1 MIIAKQPP
9 LGPFGWPTP
18 APFPFDR
25 ADTLLTRNGRTAI
38 WLGLRA
44 LGLPPKA
51 RILVPAWHCGSE
63 IDAILAAGA
72 IPVLYGLDQD
82 LMADPDQIDRLL
94 GQHKAAAVYVI
105 HYFGQ
110 AQPLQALRHVA
121 VRHGVP
127 LIEDLALGLY
137 STGPQHAPLGPEAD
151 MAVFSLVKSV
161 ATPDG
166 GALWLK
172 NLPNVALPKLVPPPL
187 RASLAATKALL
198 MNRNR
203 QAIHDGLADQDQLS
217 QDAWDTHAGFATPEY
232 PQSASKISKAI
243 LGLTDHR
250 GLAQSRRS
258 TYRALQAA
266 VPDLPHLR
274 PLFAQLAAGACPAY
288 FPLWVEQPEK
298 LVEAMFQAGIE
309 PVRFWRRF
317 HPAFNLHDFPFEQAL
332 KRHVIRLPLH
342 RLVNDDAV
350 DRIAKTCAACA

>member
-9 LGPFGWPTP
+9 LGPFGWPVL

-25 ADTLLTRNGRTAI
+25 AETLLTRNGRTAI

-44 LGLPPKA
+44 LGLAPKA

-72 IPVLYGLDQD
+72 IPVLYGLDRD
-82 LMADPDQIDRLL
+82 LMVDPDRIDRLL

-105 HYFGQ
+105 DYFGR
-110 AQPLQALRHVA
+110 AQPLQALRPVA
-121 VRHGVP
+121 MRHGVP
-127 LIEDLALGLY
+127 LIEDLALSLY
-137 STGPQHAPLGPEAD
+137 SNDLQGAPLGQQAD
-151 MAVFSLVKSV
+151 MAVFSLVKSI

-172 NLPNVALPKLVPPPL
+172 NPPKGALPKLAPPPL
-187 RASLAATKALL
+187 RASLPALKALL
-198 MNRNR
+198 MNHNR
-203 QAIHDGLADQDQLS
+203 KAIHDGLADQDQ
-217 QDAWDTHAGFATPEY
+217 QARDAWDNHAGFTAPDD
-232 PQSASKISKAI
+232 PQAASRISKAI
-243 LGLTDHR
+243 LRLTDHR
-250 GLAQSRRS
+250 GLALSRRS

-266 VPDLPHLR
+266 VPDLPHLH
-274 PLFAQLAAGACPAY
+274 PLIAHLPAEACPAY
-288 FPLWVEQPEK
+288 FPLWVKQPEK

-317 HPAFNLHDFPFEQAL
+317 HPAFDLHDFPFEQAL

-342 RLVNDDAV
+342 RLVNEDAV
-350 DRIAKTCAACA
+350 ARIANACATCV